1 MALQLWVI
9 KPVWGFYDFNLRVL
23 VPYLPALGW
32 GAVKTLEISAL
43 AILIS
48 FPLGL
53 IGALM
58 RLSGSRL
65 ARVIGAGYVEAVRN
79 VPLLVVLYVL
89 FYALPASGIRLSA
102 FQAGVLG
109 LAINSTAFTI
119 EIFRGGFAAIPPGQY
134 EAAGALGLR
143 QWPLLRLVVIPQVFR
158 IVLPSLGNQIVSVV
172 LGSAQASII
181 GVGELTY
188 QTQSIGSATFR
199 YFELFTIAALFYIL
213 CVQIIAAIW
222 RLVSGRAAQAPLGI

>member
-1 MALQLWVI
+1 MSGL
-9 KPVWGFYDFNLRVL
+9 YDFNLRVL

-32 GAVKTLEISAL
+32 GAVYTLEISAL

-48 FPLGL
+48 LPLGL
-53 IGALM
+53 LGALM
-58 RLSGSRL
+58 RLSNNRV
-65 ARVIGAGYVEAVRN
+65 ARAIGAGYVEAVRN

-89 FYALPASGIRLSA
+89 FYALPASGVRLSA

-119 EIFRGGFAAIPPGQY
+119 EIFRGGFSAIPAGQY
-134 EAAGALGLR
+134 EAARALGLR
-143 QWPLLRLVVIPQVFR
+143 QWPLMRLVVVPQVFR

-213 CVQIIAAIW
+213 CVQVIAAMW
-222 RLVSGRAAQAPLGI
+222 RLVSGRAARAPLGV

>member
-1 MALQLWVI
+1 MA
-9 KPVWGFYDFNLRVL
+9 GFYDFNLRVL
-23 VPYLPALGW
+23 IPYLPLLGLGAL
-32 GAVKTLEISAL
+32 KTLEISAL
-43 AILIS
+43 AIVIS
-48 FPLGL
+48 FPFGL
-53 IGALM
+53 LGALM
-58 RLSGSRL
+58 RVSRSRI
-65 ARVIGAGYVEAVRN
+65 ARGIGAGYVEAIRN

-89 FYALPASGIRLSA
+89 FYALPANGVPLSA
-102 FQAGVLG
+102 FTAGVLG

-119 EIFRGGFAAIPPGQY
+119 EIFRGGFAAIPAGQY

-143 QWPLLRLVVIPQVFR
+143 RWPLLRLVVVPQVFR

-181 GVGELTY
+181 GFGELTY

-213 CVQIIAAIW
+213 CVQLIAGIW
-222 RLVSGRAAQAPLGI
+222 RLVSGRAAHAPLRI

>member
-1 MALQLWVI
+1 MSGL
-9 KPVWGFYDFNLRVL
+9 YDFNLRVL
-23 VPYLPALGW
+23 LPYLPVLGW
-32 GAVKTLEISAL
+32 GAVRTLEISAL

-53 IGALM
+53 AGALM
-58 RLSGSRL
+58 RISGSR
-65 ARVIGAGYVEAVRN
+65 AAQAIGTVYVEAVRN

-102 FQAGVLG
+102 FSAGVLG
-109 LAINSTAFTI
+109 LAINSIAFTI
-119 EIFRGGFAAIPPGQY
+119 EIFRGGFAAIPAGQY
-134 EAAGALGLR
+134 EAARALGLR
-143 QWPLLRLVVIPQVFR
+143 RWPLMRLVVVPQVFR

-213 CVQIIAAIW
+213 CVQVIAAIW
-222 RLVSGRAAQAPLGI
+222 RQVSGRAAHAPLGI